1 MMWQFNPLALLL
13 FASSAILVGLAVLA
27 YRRNRSLAVRLFL
40 LFTLSAAALNF
51 AYGMELLAAHE
62 TMIFAWVNVQF
73 IFLYM
78 PVLWLFF
85 VLAHGG
91 HEHWFTRRSVLLALL
106 PSTFLTLLA
115 WTNELHGLIWTT
127 TGTVTMGSLVFF
139 DRTYGGAF
147 YAAMGY
153 LYAVD
158 LLSMSVMIIAIRRS
172 PAVYRTQLQNLL
184 WATLLPLIGNLVTV
198 IGLSPL
204 PKLDLAPFG
213 YALACILIAWSLYR
227 HRLLDIVPLAYRQ
240 VIQSMND
247 SVFITDSQRQIFDA
261 NQAAARWVGY
271 ASPDD
276 LIGLPL
282 QSVLH
287 ISETKMA
294 ALVESKESPDE
305 IQLVSNR
312 KMYYFEPRVSSLYDH
327 HNQLRGH
334 VIVLRDITEH
344 KTAQE
349 IVKRYA
355 SKLEIRNQDLQAFSH
370 TVAHDLKNPVS
381 GMIIQAQVL
390 MMQAS
395 HDLLSPEILA
405 QNLSEIE
412 RSGHRMINII
422 EGLLLLAQMNETDE
436 DTLLRVN
443 ATYIARSAVDRFG
456 WEIRN
461 ENIDVQVEGD
471 LPAVFAHAAWL
482 EEVFANLIENAIKYL
497 GENNPEPRITIRGYP
512 LDDHNRFEIQD
523 NGVGIKP
530 EDQAKLFEK
539 FSRFHENEASGL
551 GLGLAIVLRIVK
563 RLGGEVGVQSEPGI
577 GSTFWF
583 TLPALRRS
591 LKIEDV
597 RQQDTEQRLAVHSVE
612 KV

>member
-1 MMWQFNPLALLL
+1 
-13 FASSAILVGLAVLA
+13 
-27 YRRNRSLAVRLFL
+27 
-40 LFTLSAAALNF
+40 
-51 AYGMELLAAHE
+51 
-62 TMIFAWVNVQF
+62 
-73 IFLYM
+73 
-78 PVLWLFF
+78 
-85 VLAHGG
+85 
-91 HEHWFTRRSVLLALL
+91 
-106 PSTFLTLLA
+106 
-115 WTNELHGLIWTT
+115 
-127 TGTVTMGSLVFF
+127 
-139 DRTYGGAF
+139 
-147 YAAMGY
+147 
-153 LYAVD
+153 
-158 LLSMSVMIIAIRRS
+158 
-172 PAVYRTQLQNLL
+172 
-184 WATLLPLIGNLVTV
+184 
-198 IGLSPL
+198 
-204 PKLDLAPFG
+204 
-213 YALACILIAWSLYR
+213 
-227 HRLLDIVPLAYRQ
+227 
-240 VIQSMND
+240 MND

-271 ASPDD
+271 DSPDD
-276 LIGLPL
+276 FIGLPL

-287 ISETKMA
+287 ISGATMT
-294 ALVESKESPDE
+294 ALLESKEFSDE

-327 HNQLRGH
+327 HKQLRGH
-334 VIVLRDITEH
+334 VIVLRDITER

-349 IVKRYA
+349 IARRNA
-355 SKLEIRNQDLQAFSH
+355 SKLETRNQDLQAFSH

-390 MMQAS
+390 MIQAS
-395 HDLLSPEILA
+395 RDLLPPEVLA
-405 QNLSEIE
+405 QNLGEIE

-422 EGLLLLAQMNETDE
+422 DGLLLLAEMNETDE

-443 ATYIARSAVDRFG
+443 TTHIARSAVDRFG

-461 ENIDVQVEGD
+461 ENIDVQIEGD

-523 NGVGIKP
+523 NGVGIKQ